1 LASLKNLAGQTLWYG
16 LSNIGAQM
24 LNYLQNPILTYLLN
38 DAAGMARFGE
48 ISTVYALIPFANVLF
63 TYGMETA
70 FFRFSNTAKDK
81 DKPMLYQTAFGSLL
95 YSTVLLS
102 LVCWLCRVPIVHFLK
117 LGQHPEYVTWAIL
130 IIALDA
136 LTAIPFAR
144 LRQEAK
150 PRKYAFVKVTGIAI
164 NLVAVIFLIGLSPK
178 IIEANP
184 HGLYAAWHRQYSP
197 TGFVL
202 LANIL
207 QNLFVL
213 VMLVQEWKVFRFRFD
228 AALWRTIMVYAAPF
242 VIIGLGGMVNEV
254 VDRNMLLHLYHPEN
268 PELAKRT
275 VAVYS
280 SNYKLAIVITLF
292 IRAFRMAAEPFFFAQ
307 SADKSAPATYAKVMK
322 WFVITLCL
330 AFLSTVLF
338 LDIWKLMEGSSYWRG
353 LGVVP
358 ILLFANIA
366 LGIYYNLAVWY
377 KITAQL
383 KYGVGITLVGAAIT
397 LVLNYL
403 LIPVFGMY
411 ASAWATLVCYTTMMV
426 LCYHYG
432 QKHFPVPYNV
442 KKLLSFIGVITIL
455 FGVHQGISW
464 LTPNPAIRI
473 GSGLVLMWMFMAL
486 LLKVER
492 KELRTFPVIGKYL

>member
-1 LASLKNLAGQTLWYG
+1 
-16 LSNIGAQM
+16 M

-38 DAAGMARFGE
+38 DAAGMAKFGE
-48 ISTVYALIPFANVLF
+48 ISTIYAMIPFANVLF

-70 FFRFSNTAKDK
+70 FFRFSNTVKDK
-81 DKPMLYQTAFGSLL
+81 DKSTLYQTVFGSLL
-95 YSTVLLS
+95 YSTLILGI
-102 LVCWLCRVPIVHFLK
+102 LFWLCRVPIASFLK
-117 LGQHPEYVTWAIL
+117 VPNHPEYISWAIL
-130 IIALDA
+130 IVALDA

-144 LRQEAK
+144 LRQEGK
-150 PRKYAFVKVTGIAI
+150 PRKYAFVKVSGIAI
-164 NLVAVIFLIGLSPK
+164 NLIAVVFLVGISPRIVA
-178 IIEANP
+178 AHP
-184 HGLYAAWHRQYSP
+184 HGLYAHWYRHYSP

-213 VMLVQEWKVFRFRFD
+213 LMLVQEWKIFRFRFD
-228 AALWRTIMVYAAPF
+228 AALWRTIMAYSAPF

-254 VDRNMLLHLYHPEN
+254 LDRNMLLHLFHPEN

-292 IRAFRMAAEPFFFAQ
+292 IRAFKMAAEPFFFSQ
-307 SADKSAPATYAKVMK
+307 SADKNAPATYAKVMK

-338 LDIWKLMEGSSYWRG
+338 LDIWKKMEGSSYWVG

-383 KYGVGITLVGAAIT
+383 RYGIAITLVGAVIT

-403 LIPVFGMY
+403 FIPSFGMY
-411 ASAWATLVCYTTMMV
+411 ASAWATLICYTTMMV
-426 LCYHYG
+426 LCYYYG

-442 KKLLSFIGVITIL
+442 KKLLSLLGVIIVL
-455 FGVHQGISW
+455 FLIHWGISAM
-464 LTPNPAIRI
+464 TTHAIIRI
-473 GSGLVLMWMFMAL
+473 GSGVVLMSAFLAL
-486 LLKVER
+486 IFKVER
-492 KELRTFPVIGKYL
+492 KELRAFPIIGKHL